1 MVRTIWLHIS
11 NALRDFSKNAKWHAE
26 EWATNLS
33 TLLQDEAL
41 EVYSRLSIEDTN
53 DYVKLRDALLK

>member
-1 MVRTIWLHIS
+1 MVRTIWIQIS

-41 EVYSRLSIEDTN
+41 GCIHVYP
-53 DYVKLRDALLK
+53 LKIQMTMSNYGMHF

>member
-1 MVRTIWLHIS
+1 MDTYLKRFERCL
-11 NALRDFSKNAKWHAE
+11 KNAKWHAE

-53 DYVKLRDALLK
+53 DYVKLWDALLK